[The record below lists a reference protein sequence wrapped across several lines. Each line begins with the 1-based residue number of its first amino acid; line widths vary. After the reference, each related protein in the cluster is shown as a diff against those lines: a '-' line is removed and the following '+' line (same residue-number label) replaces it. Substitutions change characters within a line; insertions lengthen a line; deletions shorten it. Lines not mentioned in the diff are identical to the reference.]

1 MGNSALAFLDPKR
14 QSRRKTTTSQPVSRS
29 VSQSVMD
36 NERQQLDQVINWNT
50 MAEPYL
56 KGMDEIREF
65 TEIFPDPNKER
76 GSWKKSF
83 KKLLNHF
90 AQCLHDNCSCSEGVG
105 EWFMRQNGRSWPF
118 LMPFKVKCMLIDW
131 EKVERESIKY
141 NYLLFKSHKGYNSR
155 NKRRRLPPYLEAKL
169 GKGERHPPPRSRCKE
184 IIISAHRVLCFWR
197 HGHPPAEKGLVLHTC
212 GQSHCLNPLHLKWGD
227 AKENSYHSQSAGRGT
242 EINGNDRGSTTNR

>member
-1 MGNSALAFLDPKR
+1 
-14 QSRRKTTTSQPVSRS
+14 
-29 VSQSVMD
+29 MD
-36 NERQQLDQVINWNT
+36 NERQLLGQTQVINWNT

-65 TEIFPDPNKER
+65 TEIFPDPNKEG
-76 GSWKKSF
+76 GSWEASF
-83 KKLLNHF
+83 NQLLSHF
-90 AQCLHDNCSCSEGVG
+90 AACLHDTCSEGVD
-105 EWFMRQNGRSWPF
+105 EWFMSKIGRSWPF

-141 NYLLFKSHKGYNSR
+141 NYLLFKSHKGYSSR

-169 GKGERHPPPRSRCKE
+169 GKGGRHPPPRSRCKE
-184 IIISAHRVLCFWR
+184 IIISAHRFLCFWR